1 MELMQLKY
9 FKEVARQEN
18 ISRAAE
24 TLHITQ
30 SALSKSIA
38 KLETEVGMQLFE
50 RQGNRI
56 HLNHFGKILLRYADR
71 IAVNIQSCQ
80 SELRELAGL
89 EGGVV
94 RIGVSAD
101 VFIKHLVRDFLLSH
115 SNVSMTCLLQ
125 SNEQMA
131 ASLEDGT
138 IDFTLSTDPIEGSD
152 LVWQPVYKDQLTVL
166 ISQEHP
172 LAHRESLY
180 LDELANEKFIISNM
194 GYGMRSSTYD
204 LCRQAGFEPKILYEG
219 YDTEMAGDLV
229 ARGLA
234 VMITPHSISLGVS
247 RFLPEGPR
255 KSAVGVPLIDHFTH
269 KSIGITTKQGH
280 FKSAAALEFYS
291 CIVDYFTTL

>member
-1 MELMQLKY
+1 MQLRY

-38 KLETEVGMQLFE
+38 KLEDEVGLQLFE

-56 HLNHFGKILLRYADR
+56 HLNHFGKIMLRYADR
-71 IAVNIQSCQ
+71 ITLDLRSCQ

-89 EGGVV
+89 ESGPIRVGLS
-94 RIGVSAD
+94 GD
-101 VFIKHLVRDFLLSH
+101 VFIKHLVKDFLLEH
-115 SNVSMTCLLQ
+115 PGVSMTCLLQ

-138 IDFTLSTDPIEGSD
+138 IDFTVSTDPIEGTD
-152 LVWQPVYKDQLTVL
+152 LIWEPVYTDQLTVL
-166 ISQEHP
+166 IGQNHP
-172 LAHRESLY
+172 LAQRESLY
-180 LDELANEKFIISNM
+180 LKELSNERFIISNM

-204 LCRQAGFEPKILYEG
+204 LCRQVGFEPQVLYEG

-229 ARGLA
+229 ARGQA

-247 RFLPEGPR
+247 RFLADSPR
-255 KSAVGVPLIDHFTH
+255 KPAVGIPLVDFFTH
-269 KSIGITTKQGH
+269 KNIGITSKRGH
-280 FKSAAALEFYS
+280 FKSAAVKEFYS
-291 CIVDYFTTL
+291 CVVDYFTSL